1 MKHSLHYFTIGA
13 MFFTML
19 SCGSNESSKTLTNE
33 RDSLKAITAQQQM
46 ILDDM
51 TSAMAGISKSL
62 DSIALQEKMI
72 INGVDEAG
80 VPLSKKNLKSRLETL
95 SEIVKGQRSR
105 LGALEKTLG
114 HDNPA
119 VKELKSIIS
128 YINTSLEQKEDEIE
142 QIRAEV
148 DSKDFSIARLSS
160 RVTTLNNTVAS
171 VQQENEAQREQMK
184 QQSAQY
190 QASINEVFYVIGTK
204 DQLVENGVLSSSGA
218 IFSKA
223 TINFASINKSALT
236 KADKRTLKTIK
247 INGKSPKILSE
258 EPKGSYT
265 LDKDKNVLTI
275 TDSEKFWST
284 NNKILVIQVK

>member
-1 MKHSLHYFTIGA
+1 MKHSFQFLAIGA
-13 MFFTML
+13 VFLTMF
-19 SCGSNESSKTLTNE
+19 SCGNESSKTVESE
-33 RDSLKAITAQQQM
+33 RDSLKTITAQQQT

-51 TSAMAGISKSL
+51 TSAMASISKSL

-95 SEIVKGQRSR
+95 SEIVKGQRSK
-105 LGALEKTLG
+105 LGAMEKSLG

-119 VKELKSIIS
+119 VKELQSIIS

-142 QIRAEV
+142 KIKAEV
-148 DSKDFSIARLSS
+148 DSKDFSIASLNS
-160 RVTTLNNTVAS
+160 RVSSLNKTVAS

-184 QQSAQY
+184 QQNAQY

-204 DQLVENGVLSSSGA
+204 DQLVESGVLSSSGA
-218 IFSKA
+218 LFSKA

-275 TDSEKFWST
+275 TDAEKFWST

>member
-1 MKHSLHYFTIGA
+1 MKHSFQFLAIGA
-13 MFFTML
+13 VFLTMF
-19 SCGSNESSKTLTNE
+19 SCGNESSKTVESE
-33 RDSLKAITAQQQM
+33 RDSLKTITAQQQT

-51 TSAMAGISKSL
+51 TSAMASISKSL

-95 SEIVKGQRSR
+95 SEIVKGQRSK
-105 LGALEKTLG
+105 LGAMEKSLG

-119 VKELKSIIS
+119 VKELQSIIS

-142 QIRAEV
+142 KIKAEV
-148 DSKDFSIARLSS
+148 DSKDFSIASLNS
-160 RVTTLNNTVAS
+160 RVSSLNKTVAS

-184 QQSAQY
+184 QQNAQY

-204 DQLVENGVLSSSGA
+204 DQLVESGVLSSSGA
-218 IFSKA
+218 LFSKA

-275 TDSEKFWST
+275 TDAEKFWST
-284 NNKILVIQVK
+284 NNKILVIQIK

>member
-1 MKHSLHYFTIGA
+1 MKRLPTILAIGA
-13 MFFTML
+13 MFFTMF
-19 SCGSNESSKTLTNE
+19 SCGNESNKTVENE
-33 RDSLKAITAQQQM
+33 RDSLKTITAQQQT

-51 TSAMAGISKSL
+51 TSAMASISKSL

-72 INGVDEAG
+72 INGVDESG
-80 VPLSKKNLKSRLETL
+80 IPLSKKNLKSRLETL
-95 SEIVKGQRSR
+95 SEIVKGQRSK
-105 LGALEKTLG
+105 LGAMEKSLG

-119 VKELKSIIS
+119 VKELQSIIS
-128 YINTSLEQKEDEIE
+128 YINTSLEQKEVEIE
-142 QIRAEV
+142 KIKAEV
-148 DSKDFSIARLSS
+148 DSKDFSIARLNS

-171 VQQENEAQREQMK
+171 VQQENEEQREQMK

-204 DQLVENGVLSSSGA
+204 DDLIDNGILEQSGTLFQKVA
-218 IFSKA
+218 
-223 TINFASINKSALT
+223 INFAAINKSFLT

-265 LDKDKNVLTI
+265 LDKEKNILTI

-284 NNKILVIQVK
+284 NNTILVIQVK

>member
-1 MKHSLHYFTIGA
+1 

-33 RDSLKAITAQQQM
+33 RDSLKVITTQQQM

-105 LGALEKTLG
+105 LGALEKSLG

-204 DQLVENGVLSSSGA
+204 DQLVESGVLSSSGA

>member
-1 MKHSLHYFTIGA
+1 MKHSFQFLVIGVVFLT
-13 MFFTML
+13 MF
-19 SCGSNESSKTLTNE
+19 SCGNESSKTVESE
-33 RDSLKAITAQQQM
+33 RDSLKTITAQQQT

-51 TSAMAGISKSL
+51 TSAMASISKSL

-95 SEIVKGQRSR
+95 SEIVKGQRSK
-105 LGALEKTLG
+105 LGAMEKSLG

-119 VKELKSIIS
+119 VKELQSIIS

-142 QIRAEV
+142 KIKAEV
-148 DSKDFSIARLSS
+148 DSKDFSIASLNS
-160 RVTTLNNTVAS
+160 RVSSLNKTVAS

-184 QQSAQY
+184 QQNAQY

-204 DQLVENGVLSSSGA
+204 DQLVESGVLSSSGA
-218 IFSKA
+218 LFSKA

-275 TDSEKFWST
+275 TDVEKFWST

>member
-1 MKHSLHYFTIGA
+1 MKRLFSLLAFGA
-13 MFFTML
+13 IFFTMS
-19 SCGSNESSKTLTNE
+19 SCGDSNVKSVQTE
-33 RDSLKAITAQQQM
+33 RDSLKTITLQQQT

-62 DSIALQEKMI
+62 DSIALHEKMI

-80 VPLSKKNLKSRLETL
+80 VPLNKKNLKSRLETL
-95 SEIVKGQRSR
+95 SELVKVQRSK
-105 LGALEKTLG
+105 LGAMEKSLG
-114 HDNPA
+114 YDNPA
-119 VKELKSIIS
+119 VKELQSIIS
-128 YINTSLEQKEDEIE
+128 YINTSLEQKEEEIE
-142 QIRAEV
+142 KIKAEV
-148 DSKDFSIARLSS
+148 DSKDFSIARLNS
-160 RVTTLNNTVAS
+160 RVSTLNNTVAS
-171 VQQENEAQREQMK
+171 VQQENEEQREQMK

-204 DQLVENGVLSSSGA
+204 DQLVEKGILSQSGA
-218 IFSKA
+218 IFSKS

-275 TDSEKFWST
+275 NDSEKFWST